1 MHLLACEHQIAVDVE
16 LWQEPLGLMREVKD
30 VSGRGVGPFV
40 PVGQSVAEVERLL
53 EYCQESVSGV
63 PRVEASTLEQLCEQQ
78 QQHQDSG
85 DTTSSPTTTSSLPY
99 EYVCFCVYVF
109 G

>member
-1 MHLLACEHQIAVDVE
+1 MRHSTEDTRDMDCETHTKRRLLAMHLLACEHQIAVDVE

-53 EYCQESVSGV
+53 EY
-63 PRVEASTLEQLCEQQ
+63 
-78 QQHQDSG
+78 
-85 DTTSSPTTTSSLPY
+85 
-99 EYVCFCVYVF
+99 
-109 G
+109 